1 LRPRIGLRG
10 WFRSGLCGGL
20 RGRRFADALVDH
32 SLGKLDPASLRREA
46 GIGAHGAD
54 YGVAGDVRVFD
65 FFHDEVER
73 CAGVLNALGGETESL
88 GVAVDR
94 RMVSEL
100 VFLNDFV
107 GIAPVEEVLLELGA
121 ARMVADAALTGVAD
135 DFRVGDV
142 SASFRFAGVHQSTPF
157 AASDNFVDV
166 HVTSSRTRYI
176 CPTHVNRR
184 FRAGST
190 VETTYGIR
198 RTTQSCGKHRWAK
211 QRRAMQWSLN
221 LSILRRRHGT

>member
-1 LRPRIGLRG
+1 MRPRIGLRG

-20 RGRRFADALVDH
+20 RGGRFADALVDH
-32 SLGKLDPASLRREA
+32 SLGKLDPAPFGREA
-46 GIGAHGAD
+46 GVGPHGAD
-54 YGVAGDVRVFD
+54 YGVAGNVRVFD

-135 DFRVGDV
+135 DFRIGDV
-142 SASFRFAGVHQSTPF
+142 SASFRLAGVHQSTPF

-166 HVTSSRTRYI
+166 HVLLLQGLVISARLTLIEGSGRDQLWKLRT
-176 CPTHVNRR
+176 
-184 FRAGST
+184 AS
-190 VETTYGIR
+190 VEL
-198 RTTQSCGKHRWAK
+198 
-211 QRRAMQWSLN
+211 RRAVENIDGRSKEELCN
-221 LSILRRRHGT
+221 GR